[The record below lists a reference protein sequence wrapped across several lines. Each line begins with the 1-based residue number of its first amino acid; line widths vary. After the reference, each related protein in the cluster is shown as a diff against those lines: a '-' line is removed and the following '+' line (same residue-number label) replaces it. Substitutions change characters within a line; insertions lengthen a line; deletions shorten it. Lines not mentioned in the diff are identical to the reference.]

1 MFCEIVFYEND
12 LHGFH
17 IFCQYSARL
26 GRCNS
31 ILAGNMFVE
40 LSFIEPFDMANTRQL
55 AVISDGRNKGE
66 GMGRHHGFARSLDMR
81 MTAQATFCASLSL
94 K

>member
-1 MFCEIVFYEND
+1 MFCEIFFYENG

-17 IFCQYSARL
+17 MFCQYSARL
-26 GRCNS
+26 NRCNS

-40 LSFIEPFDMANTRQL
+40 LSFIEPFDMVNMRL
-55 AVISDGRNKGE
+55 MSDGKNKGE